1 MNRSDQIREA
11 RERLG
16 ISQETLAEQVGVS
29 RQAVSKWEMGTAS
42 PSLENLQLLSQV
54 LGVDLAEGTEAEIP
68 KTEKKWKVLSLALGC
83 LVLASL
89 LALGA
94 ALLRRTA
101 EIPGAAAQKEPIVTA
116 TAFFDAG
123 GTPLRPNLGDGWLY
137 FTPGSQVL
145 MAVSYQDGTD
155 SEVYAVSLFLTP
167 AGSETFNERQQ
178 LAVQA
183 VEMNRG
189 IALFPLDIPQ
199 DLMGHLD
206 ITLECGGG
214 QTVTETLNVTSAS

>member
-1 MNRSDQIREA
+1 MNRNDQIREA
-11 RERLG
+11 REKLG

-42 PSLENLQLLSQV
+42 PSLENVQLLSQV
-54 LGVDLAEGTEAEIP
+54 LGVDLAAGAEAGTSKGERR
-68 KTEKKWKVLSLALGC
+68 WKFLSLALGC
-83 LVLASL
+83 LLLMSL
-89 LALGA
+89 LALGVIFT
-94 ALLRRTA
+94 RREAEVPTA
-101 EIPGAAAQKEPIVTA
+101 EALQESPAVTA
-116 TAFFDAG
+116 TAFFDAAG
-123 GTPLRPNLGDGWLY
+123 APLRPNLGDGWLY

-155 SEVYAVSLFLTP
+155 AEVCAVSLFLTP
-167 AGSETFNERQQ
+167 SGTETFDLRQQ

-206 ITLECGGG
+206 ITLECGG
-214 QTVTETLNVTSAS
+214 QTVTETLNVTSIS

>member
-16 ISQETLAEQVGVS
+16 MSQEALAEQVGVS
-29 RQAVSKWEMGTAS
+29 RQAVSKWEMGAAS

-54 LGVDLAEGTEAEIP
+54 LDVDLASEAEIP
-68 KTEKKWKVLSLALGC
+68 KTEKKWKLLSLALGC
-83 LVLASL
+83 LLLASL

-94 ALLRRTA
+94 ALIRGTA
-101 EIPGAAAQKEPIVTA
+101 AIPAETVQEAPAVTA
-116 TAFFDAG
+116 AAFFDTDG
-123 GTPLRPNLGDGWLY
+123 NPLRPSLGDGWLY
-137 FTPGSQVL
+137 FTPGSQAL

-167 AGSETFNERQQ
+167 AGAETFNERQQ

-199 DLMGHLD
+199 ELMGHLD
-206 ITLECGGG
+206 ITLECSGG
-214 QTVTETLNVTSAS
+214 QTVTETLNVTSLR

>member
-1 MNRSDQIREA
+1 MNRSDQIRKA

-16 ISQETLAEQVGVS
+16 MSQETLAEQVGVS

-42 PSLENLQLLSQV
+42 PSLENLQVLSQA
-54 LGVDLAEGTEAEIP
+54 LGVDLAAESEAEAP
-68 KTEKKWKVLSLALGC
+68 KREKKWKLFSLALGC
-83 LVLASL
+83 LVLA
-89 LALGA
+89 LGA
-94 ALLRRTA
+94 ALLRGAA
-101 EIPGAAAQKEPIVTA
+101 EIPGAAAPKEPTVTA

-155 SEVYAVSLFLTP
+155 SEVHAVSLFLTP

-189 IALFPLDIPQ
+189 IALFPLEIPR
-199 DLMGHLD
+199 DLMGHMD

-214 QTVTETLNVTSAS
+214 QTVTETLNVTSVN

>member
-11 RERLG
+11 REQLG
-16 ISQETLAEQVGVS
+16 MSQETLAEQVGVS
-29 RQAVSKWEMGTAS
+29 RQAVSKWEMGAAS
-42 PSLENLQLLSQV
+42 PSLENLQILSQV
-54 LGVDLAEGTEAEIP
+54 LDVDLTSEAEIQ
-68 KTEKKWKVLSLALGC
+68 KAEKKWKLFSLALGC
-83 LVLASL
+83 LLLVSL
-89 LALGA
+89 VALGA
-94 ALLRRTA
+94 ALFRGTTGAPAA
-101 EIPGAAAQKEPIVTA
+101 EAVQEAPSVTA
-116 TAFFDAG
+116 AAFFDTDG
-123 GTPLRPNLGDGWLY
+123 NPLRPNLGDGWLY
-137 FTPGSQVL
+137 FTPNSQVL

-167 AGSETFNERQQ
+167 AGAETFNERQQ

-214 QTVTETLNVTSAS
+214 QTITETLDVASLS

>member
-11 RERLG
+11 REKLG
-16 ISQETLAEQVGVS
+16 MSQETLAERVGVS
-29 RQAVSKWEMGTAS
+29 RQAVSKWEMGAAS
-42 PSLENLQLLSQV
+42 PSPENLQLLSQV
-54 LGVDLAEGTEAEIP
+54 LGVDPASEAEIP
-68 KTEKKWKVLSLALGC
+68 KTEKKWKALSLALGC
-83 LVLASL
+83 LLLASL
-89 LALGA
+89 LALSV
-94 ALLRRTA
+94 ALIHGTEAVPAETA
-101 EIPGAAAQKEPIVTA
+101 QEAPAVTA
-116 TAFFDAG
+116 AAFFDVDG
-123 GTPLRPNLGDGWLY
+123 NPLRPDLGDGWLY
-137 FTPGSQVL
+137 FTPNSQVL

-199 DLMGHLD
+199 NLMGHLD

-214 QTVTETLNVTSAS
+214 QTITETLNVTSLN